1 MSMASPNSVYISEGL
16 RLRNKLTKT
25 DLPTVPEEYRIAY
38 RPVDEDDDDCEGY
51 DFILCASA
59 ANYVTEAKAEIA
71 RLTAA
76 LETLQVE
83 GPARVAAAKQEA
95 HDHAVHVTLQSALAR
110 AGVKAGLLEGATDL
124 LRAKNDFEVEVSDDR
139 KKKRVVHARTERG
152 LVTVDALVQQFVTT
166 EGAAYLERR
175 AAPIGGH
182 FNQLQSGLKRP
193 H

>member
-1 MSMASPNSVYISEGL
+1 MASPNSVYISEGL

-71 RLTAA
+71 RLAA
-76 LETLQVE
+76 ELETLKIE

-95 HDHAVHVTLQSALAR
+95 RDHAVASTLRHSLVK
-110 AGVKAGLLEGATDL
+110 AGVKSGLVEGAASL
-124 LRAKNDFEVEVSDDR
+124 LQDENDFEVGESDDR

-152 LVTVDALVQQFVTT
+152 LLPVDALVQEFIQTR
-166 EGAAYLERR
+166 GAAYLERR
-175 AAPIGGH
+175 AAPAGGH
-182 FNQLQSGLKRP
+182 FNQLQAGLKRA